1 MNLGITLRVKGAD
14 YSGDRTSSPAEKIVN
29 LIQRLDGVVPA
40 RYDPGSQ
47 RFAVDYDHK
56 RTDIL
61 RILRQIEV
69 AGQKAG
75 RVYHPTVV
83 QPTQGLVPSRQA
95 ESEA

>member
-14 YSGDRTSSPAEKIVN
+14 FSGDRTTSPPERIVHF
-29 LIQRLDGVVPA
+29 IQRLNGVVSV

-47 RFAVDYDHK
+47 RFAVSYDHK
-56 RTDIL
+56 QTDIL

-75 RVYHPTVV
+75 QVYRPVDI
-83 QPTQGLVPSRQA
+83 QPT
-95 ESEA
+95 